1 MGLKTFQDCS
11 RDIIGVRY
19 EEYDCWGL
27 VKLFYS
33 KVFNVELLHWFDY
46 ENRTNEVDSKTW
58 AIISEEMIKSKTAHF
73 VQVDKPQFGDIL
85 VLRIFGHAAHLGIYL
100 SEQEVLHTSK
110 ASGAF
115 IDRMKRWEKMI
126 EGIYR
131 YVKV

>member
-1 MGLKTFQDCS
+1 MDLKTFQACS
-11 RDIIGVRY
+11 KDIIGLKY

-33 KVFNVELLHWFDY
+33 KIFGVELLQWFDY
-46 ENRTNEVDSKTW
+46 ENRTHEVDTKTW
-58 AIISEEMIKSKTAHF
+58 AIISEEMIKSKTSNF
-73 VQVDKPQFGDIL
+73 EQVNKPKFGDIL

-100 SEQEVLHTSK
+100 SGQEILHTNK
-110 ASGAF
+110 ANGAF